1 VGPDRIV
8 VASPALDHDLRLT
21 QRIEDFAVEKLITE
35 AGIEALD
42 IAVLPRAAPLD
53 VGGLGTDSRD
63 PSLHRLGHELRP
75 IVGPDATGNTS

>member
-1 VGPDRIV
+1 
-8 VASPALDHDLRLT
+8 VASPALDHDLSLT
-21 QRIEDFAVEKLITE
+21 QWIEDFAVEELVTQ

-63 PSLHRLGHELRP
+63 PLLHRLGHELRP
-75 IVGPDATGNTS
+75 IVGPDVTWNTS

>member
-1 VGPDRIV
+1 MR
-8 VASPALDHDLRLT
+8 ARNRT
-21 QRIEDFAVEKLITE
+21 Q

-63 PSLHRLGHELRP
+63 PFNDFQITTRLRRGAC
-75 IVGPDATGNTS
+75 GPSAQLFCREVAW